1 MSEQF
6 IKIDGKGQFIRRSLV
21 VGFASL
27 LLMGAAIVGLF
38 MLSEGV
44 ISAGLFLGVLALG
57 YMLYKYWQKAYLMR
71 NMLFCSYDRSGQR
84 LLFPI
89 LLEEEEQE
97 KIPSGHMAWAALDLT
112 GVKSFQFIGKLGVA
126 DYGEGQSEYL
136 IFTEAYTKAQRRKLA
151 SFFDDC

>member
-6 IKIDGKGQFIRRSLV
+6 IEIDGKGRFIRRSLIA
-21 VGFASL
+21 GFASL
-27 LLMGAAIVGLF
+27 FLMGAAISGLF
-38 MLSEGV
+38 MLSEGA
-44 ISAGLFLGVLALG
+44 ISVGIFLGVYILG
-57 YMLYKYWQKAYLMR
+57 DMLYKYWRKAYLIRDMP
-71 NMLFCSYDRSGQR
+71 FCSYDRSGQR

-112 GVKSFQFIGKLGVA
+112 GIKSFQFIGKLGVV